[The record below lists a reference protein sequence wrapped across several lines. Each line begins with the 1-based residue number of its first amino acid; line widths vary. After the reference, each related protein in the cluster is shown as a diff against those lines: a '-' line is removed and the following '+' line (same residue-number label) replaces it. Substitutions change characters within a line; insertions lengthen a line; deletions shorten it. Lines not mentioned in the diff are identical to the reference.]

1 MAAAQAARARVMA
14 MSEAKTAHETLC
26 RRVEE
31 VGRLDRRCALTAGS
45 GRLLWLIGGPLLAL
59 VGLQYWIGLPYYLRA
74 PIFPLL
80 AAAAL
85 YLGWKFV
92 VRELLKKYTTTR
104 AALLVEE
111 MRPDL
116 MTRLVSAIEIYPELE
131 NPAPRFDPGLVQALV
146 IHAQRSTQS
155 DDFCAVID
163 RAPARRQLMA
173 AAVTMA
179 AWIAAF
185 ALDASGM
192 SASLLSMGNAWS
204 EVRQLVQKASGARI
218 VIDPLSQPAYLVGSD
233 VSIHATQR
241 GFHENEMTFFFKA
254 EDDQKWQS
262 AQLTVN
268 GSGSASHLA
277 KSAAKTFECYFV
289 SGRIQSDHMTVLVT
303 ERPRIVNL
311 KVETELP
318 LYARRAPVIEP
329 HSDGN
334 LREKLFGSTVT
345 LTIESNKKLKS
356 AILKRSSSKEPENL
370 VVGGQYARA
379 VLRLSNEEWLAD
391 NAPAVIQETYTLQL
405 TDEYGFSNEDL
416 AHASELSVVK
426 DQPPTVALVGVPNR
440 SSADEPHVLEQA
452 LGGISALI
460 RAKDD
465 YGISKVTLFYRVESL
480 DTNAEKSKDSRAR
493 AFTLPQAEIQQLNM
507 LHFSET
513 GAHVGDRIV
522 FWAEIEDAYD
532 LEPKKGPHKVKTPIF
547 KIAVVSQEEMFD
559 NLVNRDTWSPVWYD
573 ELKRASL
580 PGREV
585 QLRSSPEGEAAAKV
599 AAKLLNAPQMGDSVR
614 ESDQQLIQDY
624 FNSLNVAK

>member
-1 MAAAQAARARVMA
+1 MA

-45 GRLLWLIGGPLLAL
+45 GRLLWSTGGPLLAL

-111 MRPDL
+111 KRPDL

-131 NPAPRFDPGLVQALV
+131 NPAPKFDPGLVQALV

-173 AAVTMA
+173 AAATIA

-185 ALDASGM
+185 ALDSSGM
-192 SASLLSMGNAWS
+192 SASLSSIGNAWS
-204 EVRQLVQKASGARI
+204 EVRQLVQKASGAKI

-233 VSIHATQR
+233 VSIRATQN

-254 EDDQKWQS
+254 EDEQKWQS
-262 AQLTVN
+262 ASLTVN
-268 GSGSASHLA
+268 VGGSATHLA

-311 KVETELP
+311 KIETELP

-356 AILKRSSSKEPENL
+356 AILKRSSAKEPENL

-379 VLRLSNEEWLAD
+379 VLRLNNEEWLAD
-391 NAPAVIQETYTLQL
+391 AAPAVIQDTYTLQL
-405 TDEYGFSNEDL
+405 TDEYGFSNED
-416 AHASELSVVK
+416 AGHASELSVVK

-465 YGISKVTLFYRVESL
+465 YGISKVTLYYRVESL

-507 LHFSET
+507 LHLSET

-532 LEPKKGPHKVKTPIF
+532 LEPKKGPHKVKTPTF

-585 QLRSSPEGEAAAKV
+585 QVRSSPEAEAAAKV